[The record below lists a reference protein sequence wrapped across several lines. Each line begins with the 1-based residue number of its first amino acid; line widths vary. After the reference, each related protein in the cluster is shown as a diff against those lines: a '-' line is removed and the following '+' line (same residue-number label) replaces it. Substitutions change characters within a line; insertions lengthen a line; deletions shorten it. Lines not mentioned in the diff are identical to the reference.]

1 MKRILIIHILLLML
15 LNPMPGVAQMDQHAT
30 ALAWSPDGSLLAV
43 AFTEAVRVFNVA
55 LESPQLIWQAGLEK
69 SVDVVQ
75 FDPSG
80 QYLVAG
86 IGAGPTWLGGAV
98 HVWDARSGE
107 PITTFAANG
116 YAVQALAFHPNGQQL
131 MIGGGYPQ
139 GIYALDYTFHVW
151 DTRSW
156 SEIPTQSYEGR
167 GQIREMV
174 FSPDG
179 RYAAFGSIYGPV
191 TLVNTADYTPLAA
204 IHDGA
209 VVCMAFADD
218 SRSIVVGFA
227 NSLQIWEIREQP
239 EVHLV
244 RRNKWFN
251 RYPMSLNPALISLS
265 QYVIGCTA
273 DRFVTSSRTGVLR
286 IVNTETWSIEYV
298 YHADGEPFMTAVFSP
313 DGSRLAVIT
322 IPTTYAV
329 SILNLEPPFQV
340 TPIVLNQR
348 P

>member
-1 MKRILIIHILLLML
+1 MKRLLIIHILLLML
-15 LNPMPGVAQMDQHAT
+15 LNPTPGVAQMDQHAT

-43 AFTEAVRVFNVA
+43 SFTEAVQIFNVA
-55 LESPQLIWQAGLEK
+55 LESPQLIWQAVVEK
-69 SVDVVQ
+69 NADVIQ

-86 IGAGPTWLGGAV
+86 TGAGPTWFGGTV

-131 MIGGGYPQ
+131 MIGGGYFQ
-139 GIYALDYTFHVW
+139 GVSILDYTFHVW

-156 SEIPTQSYEGR
+156 SEIPTQSYTGR
-167 GQIREMV
+167 GQVKEMT

-179 RYAAFGSIYGPV
+179 RYAAFGNIYEPV
-191 TLVNTADYTPLAA
+191 TLIDTADYTPLAA
-204 IHDGA
+204 IHDGS
-209 VVCMAFADD
+209 VTCMAFADD
-218 SRSIVVGFA
+218 SRSIVVGFT

-239 EVHLV
+239 EIHLI
-244 RRNKWFN
+244 RRSRWFSG
-251 RYPMSLNPALISLS
+251 YPMSLNPSLISLY

-273 DRFVTSSRTGVLR
+273 DRFVTSSQTGVLR
-286 IVNTETWSIEYV
+286 IVNAETWSIEYA
-298 YHADGEPFMTAVFSP
+298 YHADGEPFTTAVFSP

-340 TPIVLNQR
+340 TPIILNQL